1 MMKKMKYVAALPFVT
16 AMSAMAQPE
25 VTIHDSL
32 HPQTVLGALGYT
44 ALFGLLG
51 LIMMIVGFKIFDKVI
66 THIDLEGEIKKGN
79 MAAAVLS
86 AGVLIGLAL
95 IIAASMS

>member
-1 MMKKMKYVAALPFVT
+1 MMKKMKYLAALPFVT
-16 AMSAMAQPE
+16 AMSAMAEPSVVFQS
-25 VTIHDSL
+25 SL

-51 LIMMIVGFKIFDKVI
+51 LVMMIVGFKIFDKVI
-66 THIDLEGEIKKGN
+66 THIDLEAEIKKGN
-79 MAAAVLS
+79 VAAAVLS
-86 AGVLIGLAL
+86 AGILIGLAV